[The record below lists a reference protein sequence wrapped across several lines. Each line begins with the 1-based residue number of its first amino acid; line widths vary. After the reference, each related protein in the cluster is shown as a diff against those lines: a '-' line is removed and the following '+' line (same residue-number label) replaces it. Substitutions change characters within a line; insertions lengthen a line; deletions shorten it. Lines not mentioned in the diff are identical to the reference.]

1 MNITQEGEDQFQI
14 PQKPQDM
21 KAILEFNLPED
32 NQEFKLA
39 TKGTNWWH
47 VCWEMDQWLR
57 SQYKYMSDEEYSED
71 KYNAYVEAREK
82 LFELMQMNGVS
93 LADVE

>member
-1 MNITQEGEDQFQI
+1 
-14 PQKPQDM
+14 M

-39 TKGTNWWH
+39 TKASDWWN

-57 SQYKYMSDEEYSED
+57 QQYKYMPDEKYSKE
-71 KYNAYVEAREK
+71 KYDAYYEAREK
-82 LFELMQMNGVS
+82 LFELMSENGVS
-93 LADVE
+93 LDDVQ